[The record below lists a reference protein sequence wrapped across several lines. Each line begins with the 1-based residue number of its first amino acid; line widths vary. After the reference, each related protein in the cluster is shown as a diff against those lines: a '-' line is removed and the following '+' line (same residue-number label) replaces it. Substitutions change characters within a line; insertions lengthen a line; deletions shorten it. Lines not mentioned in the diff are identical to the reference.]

1 MAQTSIDKWN
11 LETFDTIVSNIG
23 HQIDVINIKL
33 TIFSSFGINSSE
45 NLYLVFIEVL
55 SRFLNHPDVSEEL
68 STEVTVSYNRFLD
81 HTEVSIDKLN
91 DFILW
96 THLAI
101 STLVQLVRK
110 TLQL

>member
-55 SRFLNHPDVSEEL
+55 TRVLNYPDVSEEL